1 MQRAAYRNHGHWE
14 VHVAAS
20 ALVQWTIV
28 GIVIAL
34 VYKRAMATSRE
45 GFEQD
50 SEYLRIA
57 DELGKSER
65 QVQSDMVA
73 LKTAGLICHEI
84 SYTIAYRRWKFWR

>member
-1 MQRAAYRNHGHWE
+1 MQRAACRNQGHWE

-34 VYKRAMATSRE
+34 IYKPAMAASRE

-50 SEYLRIA
+50 SEYLR
-57 DELGKSER
+57 KSKR
-65 QVQSDMVA
+65 KIHPAPVLRHPSFFFS
-73 LKTAGLICHEI
+73 GGFHH
-84 SYTIAYRRWKFWR
+84 SR